1 MGLTSSSGITR
12 AQADG
17 NQSHGDSHASCG
29 ASPDPRGSR
38 KTGGLAGG
46 SFRLRFD
53 FTFPRPLTDEE
64 LEKIEQIINQEIKRG
79 SRVSVKEMAFD
90 EAMKSGALAF
100 FDEKYGDH
108 VRVVRVGGPGDQS
121 SQGNTDTPF
130 SVELCGG
137 THLDTISDIGFFKIL
152 SESSVAS
159 GVRRIEAI
167 TSESALGFLTERN
180 RLLESLEEKLG
191 TKGDGLIKKIDQ
203 LMTDIKVLQREKEKL
218 QMSLA
223 QGGAKGGGGQALW
236 EKKTQVKDI
245 QIVREKLPAIDPKIL
260 RTLVDQ
266 VRDKLKD
273 RTIAFS
279 PANQMEKRSC
289 VWGFR
294 KIWRPLGCGQIIQ
307 PLAEEVGGKGGG
319 RGDFAQAGGTNP
331 AGLSK
336 AFEKFDAWIQAN
348 V

>member
-1 MGLTSSSGITR
+1 M
-12 AQADG
+12 
-17 NQSHGDSHASCG
+17 
-29 ASPDPRGSR
+29 P
-38 KTGGLAGG
+38 
-46 SFRLRFD
+46 FD
-53 FTFPRPLTDEE
+53 D
-64 LEKIEQIINQEIKRG
+64 
-79 SRVSVKEMAFD
+79 
-90 EAMKSGALAF
+90 AMKSGALAF
-100 FDEKYGDH
+100 FDEKYGDR
-108 VRVVRVGGPGDQS
+108 VRVVRVGGL
-121 SQGNTDTPF
+121 DTADAPF

-167 TSESALGFLTERN
+167 TAESALGFLNERN
-180 RLLESLEEKLG
+180 RLLASLEEKLG
-191 TKGDGLIKKIDQ
+191 TKGDGIIKKIDQ
-203 LMTDIKVLQREKEKL
+203 LMMDLKGLQREKEKL

-223 QGGAKGGGGQALW
+223 QGGAKGGGGGQALW
-236 EKKTQVKDI
+236 EKKTQVNDI
-245 QIVREKLPAIDPKIL
+245 QIVREKLPDIDPKIL

-273 RTIAFS
+273 RTIVFLASESDGKAFLVVGLS
-279 PANQMEKRSC
+279 KDLVGRWDAAK
-289 VWGFR
+289 
-294 KIWRPLGCGQIIQ
+294 IIQ

-319 RGDFAQAGGTNP
+319 RGDFAQAGGSNP